1 MAEEGG
7 DHVSRSGV
15 KWGIYERLKKVPP
28 FSSPKSARVT
38 STRTRKMDLTEKA
51 AETAARRMVE
61 DHFKEDSDSADPM
74 ADFALIDSNEILH
87 RGRKQQE
94 GTDPALCECV
104 ALKGD
109 SDKPAQC
116 PLGDKCKNP
125 KFERYQDSKTKLVKT
140 DNKGWGLVA
149 DEDLKAG
156 DFVVEYCGEV
166 VPSKEGV
173 FRAKVYE
180 ASGLKDSYTISLNAT
195 EFIDATRKGS
205 FGRFVNHSCE
215 PNCEMKKLTGLGE
228 DRIGIYTTVDI
239 PAGTE
244 LTIDY
249 LKSRWY
255 SGDSKVRC
263 ACGAKSCIGTLG
275 GNSKSLHAD
284 AYAWEDDVVKAQ
296 VEDAQLSADEDDAP
310 LSSFIKG
317 IVPKKLKGVPSTKGR
332 GIVENNAGLEKA
344 AIAPARE
351 SLQGGKDAQPSGSG
365 ESPVVKTAENSTMV
379 RRSRSATIKKGDDS
393 PKIATV
399 VAKFKETPPD
409 ARLRK
414 GVTKLPV
421 KPNALEEEEI
431 KVARKRANAEAQGG
445 EGRAATSV
453 EQMLSDN
460 LSRVEAF
467 KRARTLVNKLLED
480 ETSSCFP
487 VSEAACAEVE
497 FAQELEMAA
506 VSDYKT
512 TCEIVHPAMKE
523 FQKAGEEVSFAVAQ
537 KWMEA
542 HYKMLGSS
550 LDFHFSIIRHLA
562 GPTFALSLS
571 EESTP

>member
-1 MAEEGG
+1 MRGS
-7 DHVSRSGV
+7 VSRSGV

-28 FSSPKSARVT
+28 FSFPKSARVT
-38 STRTRKMDLTEKA
+38 STRTSKMGLTEKA

-74 ADFALIDSNEILH
+74 ADFALIDGNEILH

-109 SDKPAQC
+109 SDKPAHC

-125 KFERYQDSKTKLVKT
+125 KLSR
-140 DNKGWGLVA
+140 
-149 DEDLKAG
+149 
-156 DFVVEYCGEV
+156 
-166 VPSKEGV
+166 
-173 FRAKVYE
+173 
-180 ASGLKDSYTISLNAT
+180 SL
-195 EFIDATRKGS
+195 S
-205 FGRFVNHSCE
+205 V
-215 PNCEMKKLTGLGE
+215 KKLTRLGE

-244 LTIDY
+244 LIIDY

-255 SGDSKVRC
+255 SGDSQVRC
-263 ACGAKSCIGTLG
+263 VCGAKSCIGTLG

-296 VEDAQLSADEDDAP
+296 VEDAQLSGDEDDAP

-332 GIVENNAGLEKA
+332 GIVESNAGLEKA

-365 ESPVVKTAENSTMV
+365 ESPVVKTAENSMV
-379 RRSRSATIKKGDDS
+379 RRSRSATTKKGDDS

-399 VAKFKETPPD
+399 VAKVKETSPD

-414 GVTKLPV
+414 GVTKLP
-421 KPNALEEEEI
+421 
-431 KVARKRANAEAQGG
+431 
-445 EGRAATSV
+445 
-453 EQMLSDN
+453 
-460 LSRVEAF
+460 
-467 KRARTLVNKLLED
+467 
-480 ETSSCFP
+480 SC
-487 VSEAACAEVE
+487 
-497 FAQELEMAA
+497 Q
-506 VSDYKT
+506 T
-512 TCEIVHPAMKE
+512 
-523 FQKAGEEVSFAVAQ
+523 
-537 KWMEA
+537 
-542 HYKMLGSS
+542 
-550 LDFHFSIIRHLA
+550 
-562 GPTFALSLS
+562 
-571 EESTP
+571 